1 MYKKEDL
8 GTAYLCRSEHEYLM
22 ATKYLHQQG
31 VIWSSGD
38 RLIGGNSLSRKYI
51 EGVREVLYVNPRNE
65 ATYGRL
71 IYSEKIPGMKF
82 VEAALLMNKDDT
94 RKPNPNLPSI

>member
-1 MYKKEDL
+1 MYKEKDL
-8 GTAYLCRSEHEYLM
+8 GTVYLCRSEQEYLM
-22 ATKYLHQQG
+22 VTKYLHRQG

-38 RLIGGNSLSRKYI
+38 RLIGGNSLRRKYI

-71 IYSEKIPGMKF
+71 VYLEKTPGLTF
-82 VEAALLMNKDDT
+82 VEAASLINKDDT